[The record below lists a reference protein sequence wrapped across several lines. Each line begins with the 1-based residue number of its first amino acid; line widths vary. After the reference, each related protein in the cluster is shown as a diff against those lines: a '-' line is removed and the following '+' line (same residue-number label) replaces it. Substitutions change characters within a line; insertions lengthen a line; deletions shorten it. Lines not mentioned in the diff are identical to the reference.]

1 MTNNENKVKEPLFHI
16 TKRAAMPWKKAWG
29 IRLIAIFASLIFC
42 GLLSLIVIGANPID
56 FYSALLKG
64 SLGSTR
70 SALHFSC
77 RNAGFQNEILE
88 YRCRRANS
96 DGSSRDSR
104 MYVLSRR

>member
-70 SALHFSC
+70 KIWKFVKDAS
-77 RNAGFQNEILE
+77 
-88 YRCRRANS
+88 
-96 DGSSRDSR
+96 
-104 MYVLSRR
+104 VLLLP